1 MRNYWLRILF
11 GALAIFAVGMVGVTL
26 ARQGVGRVRGVVE
39 GSGPITLPV
48 AFVPF
53 KLDGEKI
60 GTIQRVKILRNAPN
74 QVRSINVQV
83 HLADSVSPR
92 RLDPCILVAEGFQH
106 INSKTT
112 VLCSNAEDTVG
123 ENLARV
129 GDIQLSKTNRS
140 FRLFMPREDIE
151 ELTDSDV
158 VFVGDSGT
166 MVIPPFINEDS
177 ITAAAERQA
186 ESTIEAQQARLEAAQ
201 AQRRKA
207 ARQNRSAVADSSATR

>member
-26 ARQGVGRVRGVVE
+26 ARQGVGKVRGVVA
-39 GSGPITLPV
+39 GSGPISLPV

-60 GTIQRVKILRNAPN
+60 GTIQHVKIFRNAPN

-83 HLADSVSPR
+83 RLGDSVSPR
-92 RLDPCILVAEGFQH
+92 RLEPCILVAEGFDQ
-106 INSKTT
+106 IDSKTT
-112 VLCSNAEDTVG
+112 VLCSTAEDTVG
-123 ENLARV
+123 QNLARV

-140 FRLFMPREDIE
+140 FRLFMPREDIQ

-158 VFVGDSGT
+158 VFVGGESAG
-166 MVIPPFINEDS
+166 IPPIINEDS
-177 ITAAAERQA
+177 IAAAAERKA
-186 ESTIEAQQARLEAAQ
+186 ESALKAQQSRLESLLVP
-201 AQRRKA
+201 QRLTPR
-207 ARQNRSAVADSSATR
+207 RNRRTVADTAASR

>member
-1 MRNYWLRILF
+1 MRNYWLRILL
-11 GALAIFAVGMVGVTL
+11 GALAIFVVGMVGVTL

-60 GTIQRVKILRNAPN
+60 GTIQRVKIFRNAPN

-83 HLADSVSPR
+83 QLADSVSPG
-92 RLDPCILVAEGFQH
+92 RLDPCILVAEGFDRM
-106 INSKTT
+106 NSQTT
-112 VLCSNAEDTVG
+112 VLCSTAEDTVG

-129 GDIQLSKTNRS
+129 GDIQLGKTNRS
-140 FRLFMPREDIE
+140 FRLYMPREDIQ

-158 VFVGDSGT
+158 VFVGGDSGG
-166 MVIPPFINEDS
+166 IPPMINEDS

-186 ESTIEAQQARLEAAQ
+186 ESVVEAQQRSDSAEARQ
-201 AQRRKA
+201 SRQTVRRSRRLMADSA
-207 ARQNRSAVADSSATR
+207 ARR